1 MCLDIRKAHIPYYIC
16 MVHMIFSHTQQHSH
30 TYIYTQPTTT
40 PPIIS
45 PLPHPLF
52 SFLFINQKNLKYFFL
67 IKLDITK
74 TEHKVNPYLISSSS
88 SSISRTL
95 ISFINHHAF
104 FSIVKQLFTFF
115 FQHYAFLRF
124 LLLIL
129 PRSLLSSLSL
139 LFPDSIAT
147 RSFHFWSSTSRSVSF
162 FRFYL
167 FFVFYIYVAY
177 LRLDYRFF
185 LYFCWFFFPIG
196 LVFSQRWR
204 LFSFLFVSDKFWMI
218 GIKF

>member
-115 FQHYAFLRF
+115 FNITH
-124 LLLIL
+124 
-129 PRSLLSSLSL
+129 
-139 LFPDSIAT
+139 
-147 RSFHFWSSTSRSVSF
+147 
-162 FRFYL
+162 
-167 FFVFYIYVAY
+167 FFVFCY
-177 LRLDYRFF
+177 
-185 LYFCWFFFPIG
+185 
-196 LVFSQRWR
+196 
-204 LFSFLFVSDKFWMI
+204 
-218 GIKF
+218 